1 MKTIN
6 RISALSF
13 LLLFAVVTAFA
24 ANPVSVTRIQAKSA
38 IAHQVNFPIMPD
50 NSFCGNYVVE
60 VRNQAGQLVAPPQ
73 NFVPGQ
79 SRYMFF
85 EKADLSGGEVTRTAI
100 LRNAGGTVHSVCN
113 WVITAE
119 PATLKTNFLPGN
131 VYNYNLYPKPV
142 KAIKE

>member
-6 RISALSF
+6 KISALSF

-24 ANPVSVTRIQAKSA
+24 TNPVAITRTLPKSV

-60 VRNQAGQLVAPPQ
+60 MRNQAGQLVAPPQ
-73 NFVPGQ
+73 NFLPGQ
-79 SRYMFF
+79 SRYLFL
-85 EKADLSGGEVTRTAI
+85 EKADLSGSEVTRTAI
-100 LRNAGGTVHSVCN
+100 LRNAGGTVHSICN
-113 WVITAE
+113 WVLTAE
-119 PATLKTNFLPGN
+119 PATLKTMFLPGS

-142 KAIKE
+142 KAIK